1 MEICKE
7 FGLYDIMGFRYG
19 WNTEILAQFHSS
31 LYYDAHKVTF
41 YWTIEGEKYDI
52 DYMTFSRLLGLGSK
66 DGEHDPIHIEQRLR
80 GYQVPQLFYNPVL
93 ANEGN
98 ASDLLPCY
106 YGLNQFF
113 RSTIDA
119 KKGDGT
125 ALHHFA
131 INLLARTLPSG
142 RPFALWISCGM
153 SFEG

>member
-1 MEICKE
+1 
-7 FGLYDIMGFRYG
+7 
-19 WNTEILAQFHSS
+19 
-31 LYYDAHKVTF
+31 
-41 YWTIEGEKYDI
+41 
-52 DYMTFSRLLGLGSK
+52 MTFSRLLGLGSK
-66 DGEHDPIHIEQRLR
+66 DEERDPIHVEQTLR
-80 GYQVPQLFYNPVL
+80 GYQAPQLFYNPVL

-98 ASDLLPCY
+98 ASDLLSCY
-106 YGLNQFF
+106 YGLNRFF